1 MPGTM
6 AQLAQEARVGSMGG
20 SCVLQEPDSAK
31 MSEDVR
37 SEAIALEW
45 WVRVLAALRGR
56 GGGGGQ
62 GLSFPVCG
70 SGGHLEGVLA
80 GARTASG
87 LAEAGGEGRAKP
99 SAPALLR
106 PEPALRA
113 RGCGGD
119 DSMSGPRPWTLL
131 CLGLLLPGG
140 GAAWSVP
147 GARFSGRR

>member
-1 MPGTM
+1 MLGQWEDPVCFGNP
-6 AQLAQEARVGSMGG
+6 
-20 SCVLQEPDSAK
+20 VLQRCQSVCVQRQSLK
-31 MSEDVR
+31 SGGFMSWQRAGV
-37 SEAIALEW
+37 
-45 WVRVLAALRGR
+45 RGR
-56 GGGGGQ
+56 GGQ

-87 LAEAGGEGRAKP
+87 LAGAGGEGRAKP

-119 DSMSGPRPWTLL
+119 DSMGGPRAWTLL

>member
-1 MPGTM
+1 MLGRWEDSVCFGN
-6 AQLAQEARVGSMGG
+6 L
-20 SCVLQEPDSAK
+20 VLQRCQ
-31 MSEDVR
+31 EDIR
-37 SEAIALEW
+37 PEAIAHEW
-45 WVRVLAALRGR
+45 WVRVLAALGGR
-56 GGGGGQ
+56 GGECGQ

-87 LAEAGGEGRAKP
+87 LAGAGGEGRAKP

-119 DSMSGPRPWTLL
+119 DSMGGPRAWTLL

-140 GAAWSVP
+140 GAAWNVP